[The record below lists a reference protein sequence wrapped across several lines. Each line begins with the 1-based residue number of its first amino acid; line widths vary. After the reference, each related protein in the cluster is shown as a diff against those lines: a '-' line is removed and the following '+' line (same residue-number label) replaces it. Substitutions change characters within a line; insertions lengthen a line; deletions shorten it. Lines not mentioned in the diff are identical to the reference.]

1 MLVSMPPAE
10 SAPLIDGHPA
20 TEEQPFDM
28 DCSIFQDLLG
38 GAFARRKKETV
49 GNSTELCHLDG
60 GSNGSHCEDQPGRSR
75 AREISNTE
83 KGGSLNGERQRSR
96 EEKTKNNQLLAVH
109 MAPAEEKSAAVMF
122 ATYQAAGLPREEL
135 KRLVRVLHNSAIAG
149 ETRVSV
155 AMSLRE
161 LGEIRFDV
169 RIVDKKVYINA
180 TVESSRAA
188 TAMALAISDL
198 KGMLE
203 DCGLTLA
210 QFDVTTGVAKQQQR
224 RADGNRGTGRDTRDE
239 KRGAGRQSKK
249 APVPIIEEDGTLH
262 VLA

>member
-20 TEEQPFDM
+20 TEEQPFDV
-28 DCSIFQDLLG
+28 DCSVFQDLLG

-49 GNSTELCHLDG
+49 GNSTEVCHLDG
-60 GSNGSHCEDQPGRSR
+60 GSTGNHCEGQPGRSR
-75 AREISNTE
+75 TLEVSNTE
-83 KGGSLNGERQRSR
+83 KGESHTGERQRSKD
-96 EEKTKNNQLLAVH
+96 EKTKNNQYIAVP
-109 MAPAEEKSAAVMF
+109 MAPAEDKSSAVVF

-161 LGEIRFDV
+161 IGEIRFDV

-180 TVESSRAA
+180 MVESSRAA
-188 TAMALAISDL
+188 TAMALAISEL

-210 QFDVTTGVAKQQQR
+210 QFDVTTGVEKQQQR
-224 RADGNRGTGRDTRDE
+224 RAGSNHGTDRDTRDE
-239 KRGAGRQSKK
+239 KRDTGKQTKK
-249 APVPIIEEDGTLH
+249 APVPIVEEDGTLH